1 MQGNKSSVGSGYG
14 AFDEDEFL
22 VGKDF
27 GDLQTLGGDFLVAV
41 LSVHL
46 LALEDP
52 ARGGALSDAPGSTM
66 STVTVGSRLAVES
79 MAFHYPGEAFS
90 LGGPGDFDQFSFAKE
105 F

>member
-1 MQGNKSSVGSGYG
+1 MPDVLAGGLMQGDESSVGTRYG

-27 GDLQTLGGDFLVAV
+27 GDLQALGGDFLVAV

-52 ARGGALSDAPGSTM
+52 ARGGALSDASGSAM
-66 STVTVGSRLAVES
+66 PTVTVGSGLAVES
-79 MAFHYPGEAFS
+79 VAFHDPGEAFS
-90 LGGPGDFDQFSFAKE
+90 LGSP
-105 F
+105 